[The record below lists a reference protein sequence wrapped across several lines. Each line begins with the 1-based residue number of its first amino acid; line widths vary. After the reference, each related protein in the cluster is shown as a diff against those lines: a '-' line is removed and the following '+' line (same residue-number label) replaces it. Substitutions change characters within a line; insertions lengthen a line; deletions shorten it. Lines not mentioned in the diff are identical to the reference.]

1 MNAYIH
7 DPTSAECSC
16 GWKREDDWELDEF
29 AVRRWGA
36 DA

>member
-1 MNAYIH
+1 MSDVYVHSVN
-7 DPTSAECSC
+7 SVECSC
-16 GWKREDDWELDEF
+16 GWKREDDWNDEA